1 MLKLPTAL
9 NALRDYPQFVLWKK
23 VPAHPKPKKVPIN
36 PHTLQS
42 FTKEEDWQNAPHLWV
57 SAEQALNTL
66 QYLDDSYGVGFLF
79 TPTDPFFFVDI
90 DDCLEANGQWS
101 QLAQN
106 LMAYFPGAAVEVSQ
120 SGTGLHIFGMYQGVA
135 PEHAKKN
142 QPLNIEY
149 YTERRFVAFGN
160 WDTMQG
166 DIATDHTNG
175 ITQVTATYF
184 SLIANAGDMLDWTTE
199 PVPEWGGFEDD
210 AELIAKALESGGSG
224 SILGNKASFKALWT
238 ADIDALAVAFPDNF
252 GDRAYDGS
260 SADASL
266 AQHLS
271 FWTGRNCE
279 RIQSLMMQ
287 SALVRE
293 KWDREDYLHRTIMSA
308 VSLSKEVYGAKAT
321 STIDEKYGAVKLKAS
336 SDAQRQFANTIRD
349 SIFEN
354 ANDEERYALAKIPT
368 ARTFIEHKEKSPAEL
383 IAMVTPT
390 DEAKVTMNHGPQ
402 RVSGYQYLS
411 ADRQLELFDKCIYVQ
426 DAHRILTPTGTLL
439 KAEQFNATY
448 GGYTFQ
454 LDESGDKTTR
464 KAWEAFTE
472 SQLIR
477 HPKAES
483 SCFRPDLDP
492 CSLVLI
498 NGRALANSYVPVETP
513 KAEGDV
519 TPFLVHLEKLLP
531 EERDRTILLSYLA
544 AMLQY
549 KGVKFSW
556 TPLIQGVEGN
566 GKTLFTWCM
575 AQAIGD
581 KYTHLPPAN
590 ELAEKFNDWLFDKL
604 FIGVE
609 DVYVPDHKREVI
621 EVLKPMITNER
632 LAKRAMQQ
640 GQVTA
645 DVRANFILNTNHKDA
660 IRKTRN
666 DRRFAIFYTAQQ
678 TAEDMTR
685 DGMVGDYFPNL
696 YHWLK
701 NQNGYAMVHNYLELY
716 EIAEEFNPA
725 GKCQRAPETTSTNEA
740 IKSSLGGVEQAIME
754 AIEEGRVGFAGGWVS
769 SIQLEK
775 LLKEQGVGRFF
786 SHYKRKELLRE
797 LGYVHHP
804 ALKGGRVNNPI
815 PLDDN
820 KKPSL
825 FIKKG
830 DIKEKNIKK
839 ASQAATTYVEDQQ
852 GVGVPQSPA
861 ANILGKK
868 EMK

>member
-1 MLKLPTAL
+1 MRTLPKAL
-9 NALRDYPQFVLWKK
+9 EALRAYPQFILWKL
-23 VPAHPKPKKVPIN
+23 VPATPKPRKVPIN

-42 FTKEEDWQNAPHLWV
+42 FLKEDDWQNHPEFWV
-57 SAEQALNTL
+57 DAELALSIL
-66 QYLDDSYGVGFLF
+66 SHLDDSYGIGFLF
-79 TPTDPFFFVDI
+79 TANDPFFFVDI
-90 DDCLEANGQWS
+90 DACLEANGWS
-101 QLAQN
+101 PLAN
-106 LMAYFPGAAVEVSQ
+106 SLMSYFPGAAVEVSQ

-160 WDTMQG
+160 WDTITG
-166 DIATDHTNG
+166 NIATDHTNG
-175 ITQVTATYF
+175 IAQITATYF
-184 SLIANAGDMLDWTTE
+184 SPIANAGDMIDWTSE
-199 PVPEWGGFEDD
+199 PVPEWNGFTDD
-210 AELIAKALESGGSG
+210 AELITKALESGGSG
-224 SILGNKASFKALWT
+224 SILGNKASFKDLWEANT
-238 ADIDALAVAFPDNF
+238 DALSRSFPDNF
-252 GDRAYDGS
+252 GDRPYDGS
-260 SADASL
+260 SADAAL

-287 SALVRE
+287 SALVRG

-308 VSLSKEVYGAKAT
+308 VSLSKEVYGYKRE
-321 STIDEKYGAVKLKAS
+321 STIDDKYGAVKLRAS
-336 SDAQRQFANTIRD
+336 SDAQRNLGDTIRD

-354 ANDEERYALAKIPT
+354 ATEEERYALAKIPT
-368 ARTFIEHKEKSPAEL
+368 AKTFIEHKEKSAAEL

-390 DEAKVTMNHGPQ
+390 EEAKVSLNHGPQ
-402 RVSGYQYLS
+402 VVSGYQYLS
-411 ADRQLELFDKCIYVQ
+411 AERQLELFAQCIYVQ
-426 DAHRILTPTGTLL
+426 DIHRILTPTGALL
-439 KAEQFNATY
+439 KSEQFNATY

-477 HPKAES
+477 HPKAEA
-483 SCFRPDLDP
+483 SCFRPDLP
-492 CSLVLI
+492 ACSIVNI
-498 NGRALANSYVPVETP
+498 NGRALANTYVPVETP
-513 KAEGDV
+513 KMKGDV
-519 TPFLVHLEKLLP
+519 KPFLDHLAKLLP
-531 EERDRTILLSYLA
+531 DERDQKILLSYMA
-544 AMLQY
+544 AMLQH

-590 ELAEKFNDWLFDKL
+590 ELSEKFNDWLFDKL

-678 TAEDMTR
+678 AFEDLER
-685 DGMVGDYFPNL
+685 DGMNGNYFPNL

-701 NQNGYAMVHNYLELY
+701 NLNGYAMVHEYLETY
-716 EIAEEFNPA
+716 EIVEEFNPA
-725 GKCQRAPETTSTNEA
+725 GQCQRAPETSSTNEA
-740 IKSSLGGVEQAIME
+740 IKSSLGGVEQAIVE
-754 AIEEGRVGFAGGWVS
+754 AVEEERLGFCGGWIS
-769 SIQLEK
+769 SIQLDK
-775 LLKEQGVGRFF
+775 LLKEQGVGKYF
-786 SHYKRKELLRE
+786 SHHKRKELLYD
-797 LGYVHHP
+797 LGYIPHP
-804 ALKGGRVNNPI
+804 ALTGGRVNNPI
-815 PLDDN
+815 PLDEN
-820 KKPSL
+820 KKPRL
-825 FIKKG
+825 FIRKG
-830 DIKEKNIKK
+830 NIKEKNISK
-839 ASQAATTYVEDQQ
+839 ASQVASTYVEDQS
-852 GVGVPQSPA
+852 GAVALTVASKV
-861 ANILGKK
+861 LGAQ
-868 EMK
+868 